1 MVSRMAEATVLD
13 SLAALLPT
21 LDRELEDAVP
31 VVRLRLDDG
40 RQLDVFRADRVRERP
55 IAWRIRGFV
64 GDIRP
69 TEFVAVLLGALD
81 GRAVLTMAADPTQP
95 DASPGG
101 EVVQVAVANRRMA
114 DLVDLVA
121 ARVRAR
127 FGPPIP

>member
-1 MVSRMAEATVLD
+1 MADSTVLD
-13 SLAALLPT
+13 SLQALLPT

-31 VVRLRLDDG
+31 VVRLRLEDG

-95 DASPGG
+95 DASAGG
-101 EVVQVAVANRRMA
+101 QVVQVAVANRRMA

-127 FGPPIP
+127 FGPPTAS